1 MSEKELIRLA
11 GSIEEKSTHPIG
23 KAFLK
28 YMQENKILKADVKN
42 VNNFFIT
49 SISLIFISTIIMLLS
64 TFIKN
69 RSITSGISI
78 LLLTFGITIT
88 ELLLSKDINIVKY
101 TFLPYIDLNY
111 YNNNLID
118 TINQL
123 YDINL
128 SLKLGIPILLCYSTL
143 FTIIGIR
150 IFKKKDI

>member
-1 MSEKELIRLA
+1 MMNLI
-11 GSIEEKSTHPIG
+11 
-23 KAFLK
+23 
-28 YMQENKILKADVKN
+28 KN
-42 VNNFFIT
+42 EFIKLGFKKQF
-49 SISLIFISTIIMLLS
+49 ISFIVSTIIMLLS
-64 TFIKN
+64 IFIKN

-101 TFLPYIDLNY
+101 TFLPYIDLSY
-111 YNNNLID
+111 YKNNLID

-128 SLKLGIPILLCYSTL
+128 SLKLGIPILLFYSTL

>member
-1 MSEKELIRLA
+1 M
-11 GSIEEKSTHPIG
+11 
-23 KAFLK
+23 
-28 YMQENKILKADVKN
+28 
-42 VNNFFIT
+42 
-49 SISLIFISTIIMLLS
+49 
-64 TFIKN
+64 
-69 RSITSGISI
+69 
-78 LLLTFGITIT
+78 LLTFGITIT